1 MKRRRLTTPESFFM
15 RSPILLLLAL
25 LPFIARSQEPG
36 PRKPPDPP
44 AITILEARATQL
56 ASMPTARLSYQCGFE
71 VVRVVHD
78 GAKLTEGERAQVRD
92 NRFSIRLFQGADR
105 QDGKDSFERLAI
117 LLQAQGDEP
126 TPGRERRYT
135 IGHQD
140 TLTLTIV
147 RRPNTPDLLIIERA
161 DGGRVTLALQGR

>member
-1 MKRRRLTTPESFFM
+1 M
-15 RSPILLLLAL
+15 RSPIFLPLAL
-25 LPFIARSQEPG
+25 LLFAARGQEPG
-36 PRKPPDPP
+36 PRRAPEPP

-56 ASMPTARLSYQCGFE
+56 ASMPTARLSYVCGFE

-126 TPGRERRYT
+126 IAGRERRYT

-140 TLTLTIV
+140 TMTLTIV